1 MLGVASHVFGELLP
15 REKFHHDRPPYLAF
29 SWEQNGN
36 FYNKTLRIRKWRH
49 LLPDKSQTVKSMYTK
64 KLGSNLTPEHLG
76 RLLQE
81 TCVAELVHDALII
94 LSPFVLFFA
103 DGATAVVCMTLFMV
117 GNVPFVMIQRY
128 NRPKLAR
135 LYRVALAKKTQ
146 ADGGEEECADTVC

>member
-1 MLGVASHVFGELLP
+1 
-15 REKFHHDRPPYLAF
+15 
-29 SWEQNGN
+29 
-36 FYNKTLRIRKWRH
+36 
-49 LLPDKSQTVKSMYTK
+49 MYTK

-81 TCVAELVHDALII
+81 TCVAEIVHDALII

-103 DGATAVVCMTLFMV
+103 EGATAVVCMTLFMV

-135 LYRVALAKKTQ
+135 LYRVALAKKAETE
-146 ADGGEEECADTVC
+146 AVDVEGEQIDTVC